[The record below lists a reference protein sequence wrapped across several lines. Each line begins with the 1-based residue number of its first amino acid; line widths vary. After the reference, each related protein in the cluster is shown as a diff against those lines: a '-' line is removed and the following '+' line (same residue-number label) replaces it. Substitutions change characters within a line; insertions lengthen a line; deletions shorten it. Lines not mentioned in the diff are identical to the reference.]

1 MRVAKDDDLRLFLRQ
16 QCAHGSRGHGEVN
29 DVKDEKFFTVKLD
42 EACLRQIDGEVS
54 IAAHGGDRCDGF
66 QFGDDIHRSYI
77 ARVQNVIHPRQRG
90 VHRGG
95 HGAVGIGDDAKLHG
109 GSVGKSNG
117 MAKAGFLGVENW
129 AFLGYWVLGH

>member
-16 QCAHGSRGHGEVN
+16 QCAHGFRGHGEVN
-29 DVKDEKFFTVKLD
+29 DVMDEKFFTAKLD
-42 EACLRQIDGEVS
+42 EARLGQVDGEVS
-54 IAAHGGDRCDGF
+54 IAAHGGDWCDGF
-66 QFGDDIHRSYI
+66 QFGDYIHRPHI
-77 ARVQNVIHPRQRG
+77 ARAQNVIRSRQRV
-90 VHRGG
+90 VHGGG

-117 MAKAGFLGVENW
+117 MAKGGFLGIENW